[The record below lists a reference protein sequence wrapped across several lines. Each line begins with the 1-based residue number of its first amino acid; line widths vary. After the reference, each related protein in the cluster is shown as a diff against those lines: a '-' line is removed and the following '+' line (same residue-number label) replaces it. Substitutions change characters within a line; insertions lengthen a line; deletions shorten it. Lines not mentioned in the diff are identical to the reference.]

1 MSFWRRWKKGWTV
14 WKADWK
20 NRKENKR
27 EGEREMKKGIMIG
40 ILGIAAL
47 SCTNAKL
54 VQYNSDRIENMESY
68 LKANTFVKKSDNLE
82 KLREQGQIE
91 FTQEYKSLER
101 EAEAWEEGQ

>member
-20 NRKENKR
+20 NRCKKKR
-27 EGEREMKKGIMIG
+27 EGERDMKKGII
-40 ILGIAAL
+40 ITLLGIAAL

-101 EAEAWEEGQ
+101 EAQAWEEGQ